1 MQKRQFII
9 HLVDKEDI
17 DIDILELSCNVDDF
31 KYASEILN
39 SLKKNQLFLKL
50 LKSSNLVEINSIR
63 NELLNKKFNNF
74 SNFFKKEFL
83 NFVEEIIDE
92 KKSRLNIREEK
103 DKKNINRKVI
113 GIDLG
118 TTNTLASV
126 LENGKAVSIPM
137 EDGTRLLPSVIS
149 INKEGK
155 YDVGIISKNQQ
166 IINPRDTF
174 YSIKR
179 FIGRRSHEFGN
190 SIRDNYSFD
199 IDLSDESVGV
209 KSQKLNRRIECE
221 ELSAQILKKIKFNA
235 EKFLD
240 DSIDDCIITVPAYFD
255 NNQRNATITAAV
267 IAGFKVQ
274 KLISE
279 PLAAALA
286 FNIENSEN
294 KSINLVL
301 DLGGGTFDISLV
313 SSDKNEIRT
322 LDVIASLG
330 ERDLGGDDYT
340 LLLENEI
347 IKLIYKKNKDFDLTH
362 EMKSYIKQEVIKT
375 KHELSVKEET
385 EIFFPI
391 LSTKK
396 GRIFKFSHKL
406 TQKFFE
412 DITKSLTNKLE
423 QTIFTFLNFEKVRKE
438 QITNVICVG
447 GASRMPLFLNLVE
460 EITNITPKTNKHPDE
475 IIASGAAYYADSLNS
490 EIAENI
496 IMDVSPLSLGIETI
510 GNVYSVLIPANTK
523 LPFRTSKNFTTAAD
537 YQKQVIIKVFQGERV
552 MASDNIFLGKFIL
565 SNIQYAE
572 KRIPQINISF
582 DLDINGIL
590 TITAK
595 DLMTNS
601 LVDIKIANSLIRS
614 EEEIKTMI
622 KNSQRMI
629 QWDSEKLSYAEKR
642 NRLYY
647 LKEKFNKIKF
657 PILNLEDEKN
667 LERIEHCLKN
677 NFESFEDPEELYFL
691 LDQIMKKQIY
701 TRI

>member
-209 KSQKLNRRIECE
+209 KSQKL
-221 ELSAQILKKIKFNA
+221 
-235 EKFLD
+235 
-240 DSIDDCIITVPAYFD
+240 
-255 NNQRNATITAAV
+255 
-267 IAGFKVQ
+267 
-274 KLISE
+274 
-279 PLAAALA
+279 
-286 FNIENSEN
+286 
-294 KSINLVL
+294 
-301 DLGGGTFDISLV
+301 
-313 SSDKNEIRT
+313 
-322 LDVIASLG
+322 
-330 ERDLGGDDYT
+330 
-340 LLLENEI
+340 
-347 IKLIYKKNKDFDLTH
+347 
-362 EMKSYIKQEVIKT
+362 
-375 KHELSVKEET
+375 
-385 EIFFPI
+385 
-391 LSTKK
+391 
-396 GRIFKFSHKL
+396 
-406 TQKFFE
+406 
-412 DITKSLTNKLE
+412 
-423 QTIFTFLNFEKVRKE
+423 
-438 QITNVICVG
+438 
-447 GASRMPLFLNLVE
+447 
-460 EITNITPKTNKHPDE
+460 
-475 IIASGAAYYADSLNS
+475 
-490 EIAENI
+490 
-496 IMDVSPLSLGIETI
+496 
-510 GNVYSVLIPANTK
+510 
-523 LPFRTSKNFTTAAD
+523 
-537 YQKQVIIKVFQGERV
+537 
-552 MASDNIFLGKFIL
+552 
-565 SNIQYAE
+565 
-572 KRIPQINISF
+572 
-582 DLDINGIL
+582 
-590 TITAK
+590 
-595 DLMTNS
+595 
-601 LVDIKIANSLIRS
+601 
-614 EEEIKTMI
+614 
-622 KNSQRMI
+622 
-629 QWDSEKLSYAEKR
+629 
-642 NRLYY
+642 
-647 LKEKFNKIKF
+647 
-657 PILNLEDEKN
+657 
-667 LERIEHCLKN
+667 
-677 NFESFEDPEELYFL
+677 
-691 LDQIMKKQIY
+691 
-701 TRI
+701 

>member
-1 MQKRQFII
+1 
-9 HLVDKEDI
+9 
-17 DIDILELSCNVDDF
+17 
-31 KYASEILN
+31 
-39 SLKKNQLFLKL
+39 
-50 LKSSNLVEINSIR
+50 
-63 NELLNKKFNNF
+63 
-74 SNFFKKEFL
+74 
-83 NFVEEIIDE
+83 
-92 KKSRLNIREEK
+92 
-103 DKKNINRKVI
+103 
-113 GIDLG
+113 
-118 TTNTLASV
+118 
-126 LENGKAVSIPM
+126 
-137 EDGTRLLPSVIS
+137 
-149 INKEGK
+149 
-155 YDVGIISKNQQ
+155 
-166 IINPRDTF
+166 
-174 YSIKR
+174 
-179 FIGRRSHEFGN
+179 
-190 SIRDNYSFD
+190 
-199 IDLSDESVGV
+199 
-209 KSQKLNRRIECE
+209 
-221 ELSAQILKKIKFNA
+221 
-235 EKFLD
+235 
-240 DSIDDCIITVPAYFD
+240 
-255 NNQRNATITAAV
+255 
-267 IAGFKVQ
+267 
-274 KLISE
+274 
-279 PLAAALA
+279 
-286 FNIENSEN
+286 
-294 KSINLVL
+294 
-301 DLGGGTFDISLV
+301 
-313 SSDKNEIRT
+313 
-322 LDVIASLG
+322 
-330 ERDLGGDDYT
+330 
-340 LLLENEI
+340 
-347 IKLIYKKNKDFDLTH
+347 
-362 EMKSYIKQEVIKT
+362 
-375 KHELSVKEET
+375 KEET

-701 TRI
+701 TSI